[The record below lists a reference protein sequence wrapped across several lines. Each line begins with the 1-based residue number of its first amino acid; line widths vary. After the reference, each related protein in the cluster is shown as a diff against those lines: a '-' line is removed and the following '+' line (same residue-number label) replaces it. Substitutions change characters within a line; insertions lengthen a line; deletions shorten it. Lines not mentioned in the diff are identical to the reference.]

1 MIAAAQQ
8 HFYNFHVHDIMAF
21 SHVVDHE
28 IAIDL
33 QSRYRFSQKQINYEN
48 AKSFLRKGMNQNYKC
63 L

>member
-1 MIAAAQQ
+1 MMIAAAQQ

-33 QSRYRFSQKQINYEN
+33 QSRYRFSQKQN
-48 AKSFLRKGMNQNYKC
+48 KL
-63 L
+63 